1 MEEQSRSMKQNHVPK
16 GPREE
21 AVDEGVALVVAAAA
35 DPEAA
40 GAAEAVAAAV
50 AVVVVVVPA
59 AADHKVGADEAAV
72 KVFDSTCSFFIQCFL
87 LPN

>member
-1 MEEQSRSMKQNHVPK
+1 MKRDHVPK

-21 AVDEGVALVVAAAA
+21 AADEGVVAAAAEA

>member
-1 MEEQSRSMKQNHVPK
+1 MEEQSRSMKRDHVPK

-21 AVDEGVALVVAAAA
+21 AADEGVAVVAAVA
-35 DPEAA
+35 DPEVA

-50 AVVVVVVPA
+50 VVAVPA
-59 AADHKVGADEAAV
+59 EADHKAGADEAAV

-87 LPN
+87 LLN

>member
-1 MEEQSRSMKQNHVPK
+1 MKRDHVPK

-21 AVDEGVALVVAAAA
+21 AADEGVAVVAAAEA

-40 GAAEAVAAAV
+40 GAAEAVAAA
-50 AVVVVVVPA
+50 VVVVPA